1 MTRVTKKTVKKI
13 QTDEDKIFGNEPTTE
28 ITKEYD
34 YESVNVKYRVTSSE
48 QGTTPVTVNGTVIE
62 TFIGLT
68 NRDARKALKE
78 GAKKVICKDANGKEA
93 YTIEVLQDEHY
104 SAKMSHRIR

>member
-1 MTRVTKKTVKKI
+1 M
-13 QTDEDKIFGNEPTTE
+13 GNECPIISNGSR
-28 ITKEYD
+28 ITDGNSITNE
-34 YESVNVKYRVTSSE
+34 ESVNVKYRVTSSE

-93 YTIEVLQDEHY
+93 YTIEVL
-104 SAKMSHRIR
+104 